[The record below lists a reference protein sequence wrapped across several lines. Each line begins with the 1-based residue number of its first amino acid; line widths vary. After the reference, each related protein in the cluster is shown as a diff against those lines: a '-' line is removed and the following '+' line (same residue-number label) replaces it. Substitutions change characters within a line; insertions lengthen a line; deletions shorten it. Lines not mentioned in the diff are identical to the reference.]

1 MKYLPTN
8 IDVDYS
14 YKYGE
19 RNGLSPTTGNMLYM
33 RGFFYLGKKIIEI
46 TYSSNL

>member
-8 IDVDYS
+8 TDVDYS

-19 RNGLSPTTGNMLYM
+19 RNGLSPTTGNMLYI
-33 RGFFYLGKKIIEI
+33 RGFLSREKNYRNNIF
-46 TYSSNL
+46 